1 MGLNLINASNK
12 SGEAVRAS
20 ITAIRSS
27 GSTTITVD
35 ATTNWPTNFIATSG
49 TLLADGTLNSSTAF
63 VFAGHKS
70 GSTIIIDSIAPGYS
84 DVGNTVGQIVVIKP
98 TTFWADNF
106 ADFLAINFDDNGSF
120 TSTGGTNIAT
130 ALSGKSVRMKP
141 RLVTAAST
149 ATLTPNIDTANVY
162 ELSAQADSLT
172 IANPT
177 GTPNDGDVF
186 IIRIKD
192 NGIARAIG
200 FGTAYTNVSG
210 LDTITATVINK
221 WSYIGIQYNT
231 AATKWH
237 IISISTE
244 A

>member
-20 ITAIRSS
+20 IAAIRSS

-49 TLLADGTLNSSTAF
+49 TLLADGTLNPSTAF
-63 VFAGHKS
+63 VFAGHKV
-70 GSTIIIDSIAPGYS
+70 GSTIIIDTVAPGYT
-84 DVGNTVGQIVVIKP
+84 DAGNTVGQIVVIKP
-98 TTFWADNF
+98 TTYWADNF
-106 ADFLAINFDDNGSF
+106 ADFLAINFNDNGSF
-120 TSTGGTNIAT
+120 TSTGGDNIAT
-130 ALSGKSVRMKP
+130 GLAGKSARLKP
-141 RLVTAAST
+141 RLVTAASS
-149 ATLTPNIDTANVY
+149 ATITPDISTANIY
-162 ELSAQADSLT
+162 ELSAQAAGLT
-172 IANPT
+172 IANPA
-177 GTPNDGDVF
+177 GTPNDGDIF

-192 NGIARAIG
+192 NGTACAIG
-200 FGTAYTNVSG
+200 FGTAYANVSG
-210 LDTITATVINK
+210 LDLITTTVINK

-231 AATKWH
+231 AAAKWH

>member
-27 GSTTITVD
+27 GSTAITVD

-70 GSTIIIDSIAPGYS
+70 GSTIIIDSIAPGYT

-106 ADFLAINFDDNGSF
+106 ADFLAINFADNGSF

-130 ALSGKSVRMKP
+130 ALSGKSARLKP

-149 ATLTPNIDTANVY
+149 ATLTPDIDTANVY
-162 ELSAQADSLT
+162 ELSAQAAVLT
-172 IANPT
+172 VANPS

-186 IIRIKD
+186 IFRIKD
-192 NGIARAIG
+192 NGTARAIS
-200 FGTAYTNVSG
+200 FGANYANVSG
-210 LDTITATVINK
+210 LDTITTTVISK
-221 WSYIGIQYNT
+221 WNYIGVQYN
-231 AATKWH
+231 AAAAKWH